1 MKKFAAIIVG
11 IIILAVLLIFSM
23 TYSVSF
29 NEVGIRSRFGK
40 INESSIIREPGLHF
54 QLPFFAD
61 RVDTF
66 DTRVQ
71 LVETPMDNLQTSDGQ
86 QIVAKAFLLWKIDE
100 EGNGPLEF
108 YESFSS
114 INDAR
119 PILETKFR
127 DALSVLSQYDFD
139 QLLGVNSQL
148 DQAEAAILDRMSS
161 VIGEGVK
168 PLFAGVSQ
176 IVLKEK
182 TSQAVIA
189 RMKTRRDTLA
199 EAERDRGAAE
209 ALRITSEAQTSADKI
224 LAFASQRAQ
233 EIRARGEEQAAE
245 YLQQMSRDEN
255 LAVFL
260 IWLDALEKA
269 LSRNTTV
276 ILETDFAPWHL
287 MNMDGQEDS
296 EGLIPQP
303 SKRLES
309 SGATSP

>member
-1 MKKFAAIIVG
+1 
-11 IIILAVLLIFSM
+11 
-23 TYSVSF
+23 
-29 NEVGIRSRFGK
+29 
-40 INESSIIREPGLHF
+40 
-54 QLPFFAD
+54 
-61 RVDTF
+61 
-66 DTRVQ
+66 
-71 LVETPMDNLQTSDGQ
+71 
-86 QIVAKAFLLWKIDE
+86 
-100 EGNGPLEF
+100 
-108 YESFSS
+108 
-114 INDAR
+114 
-119 PILETKFR
+119 
-127 DALSVLSQYDFD
+127 
-139 QLLGVNSQL
+139 
-148 DQAEAAILDRMSS
+148 
-161 VIGEGVK
+161 
-168 PLFAGVSQ
+168 
-176 IVLKEK
+176 
-182 TSQAVIA
+182 
-189 RMKTRRDTLA
+189 MKTRRDTLA

-303 SKRLES
+303 SKRIES